1 MKRAWS
7 EGQMRTQAEE
17 CIAYFKEYSV
27 FKKLFQ
33 GFREKYASYGTFSGT
48 VTLRNVNAED
58 IEVLEGF
65 FQKNFH
71 GQKSVSISAAK
82 FEKALSDSRFGMF
95 TPKEILE
102 LYFKE
107 EMTGKKERQQK
118 EEREREAVL
127 IQVRKEYEMSP
138 SSGWLNSI
146 KWKSGSGAYLLKR
159 YRESGERCETLRSL
173 LVLGAKIVNGLPI
186 RQNETEYLAVFAA
199 KITGNPHAFD
209 NGTKDGQFLYLLVQW
224 FLTQEAFVIEK
235 SDIFPALHKQRQY
248 LATGI
253 LKDDI
258 SNYAM
263 VSGICARK
271 KDGESHSGMKGFRE
285 EGDMVHVPLSVIADW
300 AKVECP
306 DNEIYIVE
314 NPSVYA
320 MLAKAW
326 RGERACMCMNGQPR
340 LSAILLLDLLAASGT
355 KVYYAGDFDPEGLL
369 IAQKIHQYYKGSF
382 SYWHM
387 SLAEYEK
394 SKSNERI
401 SERRLKILKKVTD
414 NALADVVEAVGKA
427 KVAGYQ
433 ENIF

>member
-7 EGQMRTQAEE
+7 EGQMRTQDEE

-118 EEREREAVL
+118 EERERNAVL
-127 IQVRKEYEMSP
+127 IQVQKEYEMSP

-146 KWKSGSGAYLLKR
+146 EWKSGSGAYLLKR
-159 YRESGERCETLRSL
+159 YREAGENRESLRNL

-224 FLTQEAFVIEK
+224 FLEQEAFVIEK

-248 LATGI
+248 LAAGI

-271 KDGESHSGMKGFRE
+271 KDGKSHSGMKGFRE
-285 EGDMVHVPLSVIADW
+285 EGDMVHVPLSVIAGW
-300 AKVECP
+300 KKVECP

-320 MLAKAW
+320 MIAKAW

-340 LSAILLLDLLAASGT
+340 LSAILLLDLLSASGT

-414 NALADVVEAVGKA
+414 DALADVVEAVGKA